1 MLRQE
6 DINNL
11 FIMTSLQFEICPENI
26 QTLFLRTLFLFLIIN
41 ALIYKTSIQNFQIFC
56 TNFIISALYLFHE
69 FTFIILGLKLSPSMG
84 MGTNSASQ
92 PIYTPRGAIHVQ
104 ASQIEQEID
113 ELKTVLK
120 VTRIGFYN

>member
-1 MLRQE
+1 MY
-6 DINNL
+6 L
-11 FIMTSLQFEICPENI
+11 FIKQVYKFSN
-26 QTLFLRTLFLFLIIN
+26 FL
-41 ALIYKTSIQNFQIFC
+41 YES
-56 TNFIISALYLFHE
+56 FIISALYLFHE

-92 PIYTPRGAIHVQ
+92 PVYTPRGAIHVQ

-120 VTRIGFYN
+120 VTRIVFLIKNVLEIP